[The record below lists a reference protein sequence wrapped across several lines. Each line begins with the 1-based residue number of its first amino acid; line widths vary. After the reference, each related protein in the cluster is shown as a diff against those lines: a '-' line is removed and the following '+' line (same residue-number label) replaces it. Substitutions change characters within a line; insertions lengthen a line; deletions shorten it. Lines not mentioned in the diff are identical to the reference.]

1 MKEEWKDIENYEGL
15 YQVSSFGRVKRLN
28 TNRILKS
35 GKSKG
40 GYPYVVLSKTVLLLI
55 RQSTA

>member
-35 GKSKG
+35 GKK
-40 GYPYVVLSKTVLLLI
+40 
-55 RQSTA
+55 